1 MLEVEAPPRVL
12 CIGGTDPTGAA
23 GLLLDQR
30 TLAALGVYGAG
41 VVTAVTVQ
49 TSREVSDVVLMPA
62 SVVGAQIDAAIEE
75 LGPPTIKIGML
86 GSQDIVLAVAG
97 RVKRLGSRSR
107 VVLDPVLGSSSGRS
121 LLAEDGRR
129 ALIEQLVPLCALVT
143 PNIPEAEALTGAPIA
158 DLDGMG
164 RAADFLLA
172 AGAAAVLIKG
182 GHLDRDSAKVVD
194 LLRTADGDQ
203 FLCERAR
210 VMGPGFRGSGC
221 FLATAIAAFLAEGVP
236 LAASVEGARSRLD
249 IAMRQASAATPLA
262 DRPLLLTPVPKDLPR
277 ASLLPPISVKS

>member
-1 MLEVEAPPRVL
+1 
-12 CIGGTDPTGAA
+12 
-23 GLLLDQR
+23 LLDQR

-49 TSREVSDVVLMPA
+49 TSRGVSDVLAMPA
-62 SVVGAQIDAAIEE
+62 SVVAAQMDAAVEE
-75 LGPPTIKIGML
+75 LGAPTIKTGML
-86 GSQDIVLAVAG
+86 GSLDIVLAVAG
-97 RVKRLGSRSR
+97 RVKRLGSHSR
-107 VVLDPVLGSSSGRS
+107 LVIDPVFDSSSGRS

-129 ALIEQLVPLCALVT
+129 ALLEQLVPLCALVT
-143 PNIPEAEALTGAPIA
+143 PNIPEAETLTGVPIV

-182 GHLDRDSAKVVD
+182 GHLDGDSAKVVD

-210 VMGPGFRGSGC
+210 VTGPGFRGSGC
-221 FLATAIAAFLAEGVP
+221 FLATAIAALLAEGVP

-249 IAMRQASAATPLA
+249 ATMRQAQAAAPLA
-262 DRPLLLTPVPKDLPR
+262 DRPHLLTPIPKALSR
-277 ASLLPPISVKS
+277 ASMAPASGA

>member
-1 MLEVEAPPRVL
+1 MLEFEVPPRVL

-49 TSREVSDVVLMPA
+49 TSRGVSDVVALPA
-62 SVVGAQIDAAIEE
+62 SVVGAQMDAAIEE
-75 LGPPTIKIGML
+75 LGAPTIKTGML
-86 GSQDIVLAVAG
+86 GSLDIVLAVAG
-97 RVKRLGSRSR
+97 RVKALGSRSR
-107 VVLDPVLGSSSGRS
+107 LVIDPVFASTSGRS
-121 LLAEDGRR
+121 LLPEDGRR
-129 ALIEQLVPLCALVT
+129 ALLEQLVPLSALVT
-143 PNIPEAEALTGAPIA
+143 PNVPEAEALTGVPIA

-164 RAADFLLA
+164 RAADFLLE

-182 GHLDRDSAKVVD
+182 GHLDDDSSKVTD

-210 VMGPGFRGSGC
+210 VTGPGFRGSGC
-221 FLATAIAAFLAEGVP
+221 FLATAIAALLAEGVP

-249 IAMRQASAATPLA
+249 AAMRQAQTVSPLS
-262 DRPLLLTPVPKDLPR
+262 DRPLVLTPVPKALSR
-277 ASLLPPISVKS
+277 ASMLPDGAGD